1 MSVFFFQFPTFSAGI
16 SFYSYHAPE
25 VMSKSVPFFPLS
37 QAYDAVVTSSGWKKK
52 TGKRTRWHPLC
63 TVSFD
68 IEIHTTHAYFGIEF
82 RSLVAIFRQ
91 MLLLL
96 SKAVPRR
103 KIYSENNIVFRS
115 RKAFL
120 LQPKKHNIEFGFVMP
135 AGIVIHIVF
144 LLPGEKRKLSNIR
157 FNPINRV

>member
-1 MSVFFFQFPTFSAGI
+1 
-16 SFYSYHAPE
+16 
-25 VMSKSVPFFPLS
+25 
-37 QAYDAVVTSSGWKKK
+37 
-52 TGKRTRWHPLC
+52 
-63 TVSFD
+63 
-68 IEIHTTHAYFGIEF
+68 
-82 RSLVAIFRQ
+82 